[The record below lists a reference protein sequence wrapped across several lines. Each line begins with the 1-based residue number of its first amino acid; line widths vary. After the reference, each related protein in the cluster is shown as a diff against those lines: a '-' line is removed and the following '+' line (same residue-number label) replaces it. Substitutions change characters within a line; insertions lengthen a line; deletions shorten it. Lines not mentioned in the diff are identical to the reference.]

1 MEGSD
6 SKSLITDRGLDSP
19 AVAKD
24 GAINEGQS
32 ANIGETTYPTGF
44 SVTATMV
51 ALTLTAYLVL
61 LDTSIVS
68 TAIPRITSDFH
79 SLNDVGW
86 YGTAYLLANCTL
98 QPLTGKLYTYFN
110 IKWVYLVCLAIFEL
124 GSALCGAAQD
134 SNMLIVG
141 RAVAGIGSSGLF
153 NGGFTFLAACVPPQ
167 RRPALTG
174 VLIGLSQLGL
184 LSGPLIGG
192 ALTEHTSWRWCFY
205 INLPCA
211 AIIAPALILVPTP
224 DQRTPEIKSQ
234 PIRKTIPHLDLL
246 GFAIFA
252 SSASQLLLALNWG
265 GTTYRWD
272 SSTIIGLF
280 CGSGVIFIL
289 FLLWERYMGD
299 RAMIPFSLVGRRVIW
314 SSCLNMGFLMACSM
328 VTTYYLPIYF
338 QAVRGASPTVSGVDL
353 LPSIGGTIVFGII
366 AGGLVTRIGHY
377 TPLALL
383 GATIATTGAGLLILL
398 TPTTQTYAWVLI
410 QLTLGIGRGLN
421 VQMPLIAAQHNA
433 PASQNAIATALV
445 VLAQNL
451 GPAVFL
457 SLAQVVFSSGLQS
470 ELARHAPGVDV
481 QQIVRAG
488 AAGVRELGFEGV
500 VLRNVLEGY
509 CEAIVRVMYLATAA
523 SAASLVVAVGMG
535 WGSIKVEADDV
546 KRTGQENGNKVDGT
560 AQGGTREDQAAG
572 GLVDVE
578 KVDEKA

>member
-1 MEGSD
+1 MEKIG
-6 SKSLITDRGLDSP
+6 SKSGPADRGLESP
-19 AVAKD
+19 SVANG
-24 GAINEGQS
+24 GATDEVQSPPAEGTQ
-32 ANIGETTYPTGF
+32 YPTGF
-44 SVTATMV
+44 GVIATMV
-51 ALTLTAYLVL
+51 ALTLTSYLVL

-86 YGTAYLLANCTL
+86 YGTAYLLSNCSL

-110 IKWVYLVCLAIFEL
+110 IKWTYLACLSIFEL

-141 RAVAGIGSSGLF
+141 RAVAGIGASGLF

-211 AIIAPALILVPTP
+211 AVIAPALFLVSTP
-224 DQRTPEIKSQ
+224 DHRSPEIKARTLRQ
-234 PIRKTIPHLDLL
+234 TLPDLDLA

-252 SSASQLLLALNWG
+252 GAASQLLLALNWG
-265 GTTYRWD
+265 GTSYRWD

-280 CGSGVIFIL
+280 CGSGITFIV
-289 FLLWERYMGD
+289 FLLWEAYIGD
-299 RAMIPFSLVGRRVIW
+299 RAMIPFSLIGRRVIW

-338 QAVRGASPTVSGVDL
+338 QAIRGASPTVSGVDL
-353 LPSIGGTIVFGII
+353 LPSIGGTIVFGVIS
-366 AGGLVTRIGHY
+366 GGLVTRVGRY
-377 TPLALL
+377 TPFALV
-383 GATIATTGAGLLILL
+383 GAAIATTGAGLLILL
-398 TPTTQTYAWVLI
+398 DPSTPTYSWVLI
-410 QLTLGIGRGLN
+410 QLTLGIGRGLG

-433 PASQNAIATALV
+433 PAALNSIATALV
-445 VLAQNL
+445 VLAQNF
-451 GPAVFL
+451 GPAIFL
-457 SLAQVVFSSGLQS
+457 SLAQVIFSSGLTS
-470 ELARHAPGVDV
+470 ELARHAPSVDPA
-481 QQIVRAG
+481 QIVRAG
-488 AAGVRELGFEGV
+488 AAGLRDLGFEDQVLDGV
-500 VLRNVLEGY
+500 LDGY
-509 CEAIVRVMYLATAA
+509 NQAIIRVMYLSTAA

-535 WGSIKVEADDV
+535 WGSIKTKTSDAASSEQGKGKQTARMSQASPDENEI
-546 KRTGQENGNKVDGT
+546 KR
-560 AQGGTREDQAAG
+560 
-572 GLVDVE
+572 E
-578 KVDEKA
+578 K

>member
-1 MEGSD
+1 MEEAD
-6 SKSLITDRGLDSP
+6 SKGLPAGRDLDSP
-19 AVAKD
+19 DIAKD
-24 GAINEGQS
+24 AQQS
-32 ANIGETTYPTGF
+32 PDVGELSYPTGF

-51 ALTLTAYLVL
+51 ALTLTSYLVL

-110 IKWVYLVCLAIFEL
+110 IKWVYLACLTIFEL

-141 RAVAGIGSSGLF
+141 RAIAGIGSSGLF

-211 AIIAPALILVPTP
+211 AIIAPALILVATP
-224 DQRTPEIKSQ
+224 DQRSPTIKSQ
-234 PIRKTIPHLDLL
+234 PLRSTIPHLDLI

-252 SSASQLLLALNWG
+252 GAASQLLLALNWG
-265 GTTYRWD
+265 GTMYRWD
-272 SSTIIGLF
+272 SSTTIGLF
-280 CGSGVIFIL
+280 CGSGVTFIL

-353 LPSIGGTIVFGII
+353 LPSIGGTIVFGVIT
-366 AGGLVTRIGHY
+366 GGLVTRLGRY
-377 TPLALL
+377 TPFALL

-398 TPTTQTYAWVLI
+398 TPNTQTYAWVLI

-433 PASQNAIATALV
+433 PESQAAIATALV
-445 VLAQNL
+445 VLAQNF

-457 SLAQVVFSSGLQS
+457 SLAQVIFSTGLAS
-470 ELARHAPGVDV
+470 ELRRHAPGVDV
-481 QQIVRAG
+481 AGVVRAG
-488 AAGVRELGFEGV
+488 AAG
-500 VLRNVLEGY
+500 
-509 CEAIVRVMYLATAA
+509 
-523 SAASLVVAVGMG
+523 
-535 WGSIKVEADDV
+535 
-546 KRTGQENGNKVDGT
+546 
-560 AQGGTREDQAAG
+560 
-572 GLVDVE
+572 
-578 KVDEKA
+578 